1 MTRTARH
8 YGLNLVQRA
17 LLARRWQKDAVAAGI
32 HAMIGEDAGK
42 LVNYAGKTAYVILGA
57 CAAAN
62 LSADLPDI
70 RILRGAVN
78 AIYDQAD
85 QQAIPQ
91 ERRLA
96 IVSGLEACNRLL
108 PLLTQRQVSD
118 AALDLEL
125 RLQRGDVHYSD
136 FVTLIERAIA

>member
-1 MTRTARH
+1 VTRPARP
-8 YGLNLVQRA
+8 YGLNMVERA
-17 LLARRWQKDAVAAGI
+17 LLAQRWRKESVSAGI
-32 HAMIGEDAGK
+32 HAMIGEDAEK
-42 LVNYAGKTAYVILGA
+42 LVNTAGKTAYVILGA

-62 LSADLPDI
+62 LSHDLPDI

-85 QQAIPQ
+85 QQDIP
-91 ERRLA
+91 EHRRA
-96 IVSGLEACNRLL
+96 SIVSGLEACNRLL

-125 RLQRGDVHYSD
+125 RLLHGDVHYSD
-136 FVTLIERAIA
+136 FLALIEGTTA